1 MSDRIKVMI
10 VDDSAVVRQT
20 VRQALERDKGIE
32 VIAAASDPLFAISH
46 MQRQWPDVIVLD
58 IEMPRMDGL
67 TFLKKI
73 MTERPTP
80 VVICSSLAETGA
92 AATMQALSA
101 GAAAIITK
109 PKMGVKQFLEGSAND
124 VVQAVKAAARANA
137 SRLVPR
143 AAAPLAPAPK
153 LSADAILGTGLGS
166 GSSMVRTTE
175 RIVAIGTSTGGTQ
188 ALEAVLTQL
197 PAVCPGIVIVQHM
210 PERFTAMFAER
221 LHNLCAIEVR
231 EARHGDR
238 VMPGRALIA
247 PGGKHMMLARSGAQR
262 GFDRLFKD
270 PQPDAGGKDFI
281 EALNPDSLKVVTA
294 YVEPSL
300 AAAKPETT
308 EPLTGSYRGLS
319 ITTNR
324 PPGGGVMLVEMLN
337 ILESFDLKAMGHNS
351 ADYIATV
358 AEAMKIATVD
368 KDQKIGDPRFVSVPM
383 DELTSKAYAAEKAA
397 LIRSGIK
404 THVPRL
410 KSKES
415 ADTTHVTAVDENG
428 VCASMT
434 HTLGTPSGVVTEG
447 LGFMYNGAM
456 AVFDPRPGRA
466 GSLAPGKSRFS
477 SMAPSIIFKDGN
489 PMLVLGAP
497 GGTYITMGI
506 LQVILNVVEFGMSA
520 LEAVSAP
527 RFCATSDT
535 IQLTNRILRSTEA
548 KLAGRGYPVRR
559 WPVNYHFAGVH
570 AIRIVDGK
578 LDGGADPGRDGM
590 ALAV

>member
-124 VVQAVKAAARANA
+124 VVQAVKAATRANA

-153 LSADAILGTGLGS
+153 LSADAILGAGLGS
-166 GSSMVRTTE
+166 GSNMVRTTE

-188 ALEAVLTQL
+188 ALEAVLTRL

-221 LHNLCAIEVR
+221 LNSLCALEVR

-238 VMPGRALIA
+238 VMPGRALLA
-247 PGGKHMMLARSGAQR
+247 PGGKHMMLARSGAQYTVEVVDGPLINRHRPSVDVLFRSCAKFAGKNAVGVIMTGMGDDGAR
-262 GFDRLFKD
+262 GLKEMR
-270 PQPDAGGKDFI
+270 DAGASTLAEDESTCVVFGMPK
-281 EALNPDSLKVVTA
+281 EAIRLGGVDRVV
-294 YVEPSL
+294 
-300 AAAKPETT
+300 
-308 EPLTGSYRGLS
+308 PLTQIPEAILGL
-319 ITTNR
+319 
-324 PPGGGVMLVEMLN
+324 V
-337 ILESFDLKAMGHNS
+337 K
-351 ADYIATV
+351 
-358 AEAMKIATVD
+358 
-368 KDQKIGDPRFVSVPM
+368 
-383 DELTSKAYAAEKAA
+383 
-397 LIRSGIK
+397 
-404 THVPRL
+404 
-410 KSKES
+410 
-415 ADTTHVTAVDENG
+415 
-428 VCASMT
+428 
-434 HTLGTPSGVVTEG
+434 
-447 LGFMYNGAM
+447 
-456 AVFDPRPGRA
+456 
-466 GSLAPGKSRFS
+466 
-477 SMAPSIIFKDGN
+477 
-489 PMLVLGAP
+489 
-497 GGTYITMGI
+497 
-506 LQVILNVVEFGMSA
+506 
-520 LEAVSAP
+520 
-527 RFCATSDT
+527 
-535 IQLTNRILRSTEA
+535 
-548 KLAGRGYPVRR
+548 
-559 WPVNYHFAGVH
+559 
-570 AIRIVDGK
+570 
-578 LDGGADPGRDGM
+578 
-590 ALAV
+590 